1 MSRQLA
7 LGLEAVPCKAPR
19 PRAFFV
25 RGHATVAQAALGQ
38 AAADEQNARVLAL
51 FRERKAS
58 AAAGGV
64 LHHDRLTPWD
74 VADALRIP
82 ITSARRACTTLTKAG
97 DLVHHRTDRRVS
109 GPYGAL
115 SATWSAA

>member
-1 MSRQLA
+1 VSRQLA
-7 LGLEAVPCKAPR
+7 LGLEAVPCKSPR

-38 AAADEQNARVLAL
+38 AAAEEQDARVLAL
-51 FRERKAS
+51 FRAP
-58 AAAGGV
+58 G
-64 LHHDRLTPWD
+64 LQRLTPWD
-74 VADALRIP
+74 VAEALRIP

-97 DLVHHRTDRRVS
+97 LLVHHRADRRRS